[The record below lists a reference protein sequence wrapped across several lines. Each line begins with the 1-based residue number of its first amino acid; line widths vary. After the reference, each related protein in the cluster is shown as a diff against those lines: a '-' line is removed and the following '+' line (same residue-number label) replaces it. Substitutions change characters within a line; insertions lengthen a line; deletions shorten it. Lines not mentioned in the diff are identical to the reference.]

1 MSVEIVMRWL
11 WRGHDHGSGWGEW
24 DHAADV
30 DDVDDNDDF
39 DYHYDQQSL
48 VIRSLAENIV
58 NRNIQTLNNLNK
70 TNDSASWSSMSN
82 RMQINDA

>member
-1 MSVEIVMRWL
+1 M
-11 WRGHDHGSGWGEW
+11 
-24 DHAADV
+24 
-30 DDVDDNDDF
+30 
-39 DYHYDQQSL
+39 
-48 VIRSLAENIV
+48 IRSLAENIV